1 MHSSGGQ
8 PWLKQALSLATWAM
22 YVRGEALAVHRAISA
37 GSGIDV
43 QGRSLGTPGII
54 AGSA

>member
-1 MHSSGGQ
+1 
-8 PWLKQALSLATWAM
+8 M